1 MHTVLSDSNSVECEP
16 GNRQG
21 LISELQSLELFHSVL
36 LNVQGL
42 TKEKRVVLSKLIEKF
57 VLVGLTETHCM
68 YESFAFPGWTVYA
81 APRTVQRAKG
91 ESHGGVALLLR
102 GAALTRLVR
111 RLGDTDRV
119 PPETVAVEFES
130 ALSFK
135 RRKMSL

>member
-1 MHTVLSDSNSVECEP
+1 MRE
-16 GNRQG
+16 
-21 LISELQSLELFHSVL
+21 FHALL
-36 LNVQGL
+36 LNIQGL
-42 TKEKRVVLSKLIEKF
+42 TKEKTPVLAKLISPF
-57 VLVGLTETHCM
+57 DIVGLTETHVPHAT
-68 YESFAFPGWTVYA
+68 FGFPGGWTVYA

-111 RLGDTDRV
+111 RLGDADRV

-135 RRKMSL
+135 RRTMSL

>member
-68 YESFAFPGWTVYA
+68 HEHFAFPGWTVYA

-91 ESHGGVALLLR
+91 ESHAAASLSFCEGRLLR
-102 GAALTRLVR
+102 GWYADLVTRTASR
-111 RLGDTDRV
+111 R
-119 PPETVAVEFES
+119 
-130 ALSFK
+130 
-135 RRKMSL
+135 RR

>member
-1 MHTVLSDSNSVECEP
+1 MHTVLRDSNSVECEP

-21 LISELQSLELFHSVL
+21 LTSELQSLELFHSVL

-42 TKEKRVVLSKLIEKF
+42 AKQKRVVLSKLIEKF
-57 VLVGLTETHCM
+57 VMVGLTETHCM
-68 YESFAFPGWTVYA
+68 LENFTFPGWTVHA

-111 RLGDTDRV
+111 RLGEADRV
-119 PPETVAVEFES
+119 PPETVAVELRS
-130 ALSFK
+130 HS
-135 RRKMSL
+135 

>member
-1 MHTVLSDSNSVECEP
+1 MHTVLRDSNSVECEP

-21 LISELQSLELFHSVL
+21 LTSGLQSLELFHSVL

-81 APRTVQRAKG
+81 APRTVQRAKC
-91 ESHGGVALLLR
+91 ESHCGGGPIWGPHFSATAQR
-102 GAALTRLVR
+102 SPTRSHPSDL
-111 RLGDTDRV
+111 
-119 PPETVAVEFES
+119 PH
-130 ALSFK
+130 
-135 RRKMSL
+135 